1 MNRGAVLLLASLGL
15 PAGCAPSQE
24 VEGAAATTS
33 APAAAT
39 SSPRAAA
46 DAVAAVNAMLA
57 TLTPAQRQGALFAFE
72 DQAQRQRW
80 SNLPTGIFERRGIR
94 LGDLAPA
101 QLEAVHG
108 VLRAILSEQGYRKV
122 VEIMAGD
129 EHLRS
134 TGTGGG
140 GGRLQFGEDEF
151 YLSILGQPSAT
162 QPWMIQFGGHHLA
175 INLTMVGQG
184 SSMTPSLPATQP
196 AVFTLDGRI
205 VRPLGDE
212 YDKAFALINA
222 LDAAQQREAVLGFEM
237 RDLVL
242 GAGQDGKTIQPEGIR
257 ASRLTPAQQT
267 MLLDLAGEWVNIQ
280 GEPGASAK
288 MAEIRSNLADTYFA
302 WSGPTTKGR
311 AAYYRIQG
319 PTVVIEYAPQG
330 RETGTDQGVDHVHT
344 IYRDPTNDYGAR
356 LARR

>member
-1 MNRGAVLLLASLGL
+1 MRGELVVLFAGLALA
-15 PAGCAPSQE
+15 AGCAPTQE
-24 VEGAAATTS
+24 AEGAAAS
-33 APAAAT
+33 AGAPQGVAE
-39 SSPRAAA
+39 
-46 DAVAAVNAMLA
+46 AVAATNAMLA
-57 TLTPAQRQGALFAFE
+57 TLTPAQRQGAVFPFD
-72 DQAQRQRW
+72 DQQQKQRW

-94 LGDLAPA
+94 LGDLTPA
-101 QLEAVHG
+101 QLASVHAL
-108 VLRAILSEQGYRKV
+108 LRATLSEQGYQKV
-122 VEIMAGD
+122 VDIIAGD
-129 EHLRS
+129 EHLRTS
-134 TGTGGG
+134 GTGGG
-140 GGRLQFGEDEF
+140 GGRLRFGQDEY
-151 YLSILGQPSAT
+151 YLALLGQPSTT

-175 INLTMVGQG
+175 INLIMVGQG
-184 SSMTPSLPATQP
+184 STMTPSLPATQP
-196 AVFTLDGRI
+196 AVFTLNGRL

-212 YDKAFALINA
+212 YDKAFALMNS
-222 LDAAQQREAVLGFEM
+222 LDASQQREAVLGFEV

-257 ASRLTPAQQT
+257 ASRLTPAQQD
-267 MLLDLAGEWVNIQ
+267 MLLDLASEWVRIQ

-288 MAEIRSNLADTYFA
+288 MAELRANLADTYFA